1 MRNFFKIGLA
11 NYWICDIDKTL
22 AWILSSVVYIHDA
35 DGDRQRD
42 VLGERRS

>member
-1 MRNFFKIGLA
+1 MREILENLEA
-11 NYWICDIDKTL
+11 RICEIDKTL

-35 DGDRQRD
+35 DGDRKGD